1 MELNFT
7 VETKDVLLDM
17 IKRHN
22 KMYRMGTP
30 EISDAEYDAEI
41 ELLKSEKKKLELK
54 NEENNLNVSING
66 SNIPNPLLY
75 LKPENGLCQ
84 SQ

>member
-22 KMYRMGTP
+22 KIYRMGTT
-30 EISDAEYDAEI
+30 
-41 ELLKSEKKKLELK
+41 
-54 NEENNLNVSING
+54 
-66 SNIPNPLLY
+66 
-75 LKPENGLCQ
+75 
-84 SQ
+84 

>member
-30 EISDAEYDAEI
+30 EISDAEYYAEI
-41 ELLKSEKKKLELK
+41 ELLKTRFANP
-54 NEENNLNVSING
+54 NEIF
-66 SNIPNPLLY
+66 
-75 LKPENGLCQ
+75 K
-84 SQ
+84 

>member
-7 VETKDVLLDM
+7 VETKDALLDM
-17 IKRHN
+17 VKRHN

-41 ELLKSEKKKLELK
+41 ELLKTPVSYTHLTLPTKLE
-54 NEENNLNVSING
+54 V
-66 SNIPNPLLY
+66 
-75 LKPENGLCQ
+75 
-84 SQ
+84 

>member
-41 ELLKSEKKKLELK
+41 ELLKTC
-54 NEENNLNVSING
+54 
-66 SNIPNPLLY
+66 LLY
-75 LKPENGLCQ
+75 TSP
-84 SQ
+84 SPRDTR

>member
-7 VETKDVLLDM
+7 VETKDALLDM
-17 IKRHN
+17 VKRHN

-41 ELLKSEKKKLELK
+41 ELLKTLDPN
-54 NEENNLNVSING
+54 NEWFKHTEPALC
-66 SNIPNPLLY
+66 
-75 LKPENGLCQ
+75 LKPETGFTNPNEIFK
-84 SQ
+84 

>member
-22 KMYRMGTP
+22 NMYRMGTP
-30 EISDAEYDAEI
+30 EISDAEYDAD
-41 ELLKSEKKKLELK
+41 
-54 NEENNLNVSING
+54 G

>member
-30 EISDAEYDAEI
+30 EISDAEYDAENRTI
-41 ELLKSEKKKLELK
+41 K
-54 NEENNLNVSING
+54 NT
-66 SNIPNPLLY
+66 
-75 LKPENGLCQ
+75 
-84 SQ
+84 

>member
-30 EISDAEYDAEI
+30 EISDAEYDAC
-41 ELLKSEKKKLELK
+41 
-54 NEENNLNVSING
+54 
-66 SNIPNPLLY
+66 LLY
-75 LKPENGLCQ
+75 TSDAADE
-84 SQ
+84 

>member
-41 ELLKSEKKKLELK
+41 ELLKHL
-54 NEENNLNVSING
+54 IQTMNG

>member
-1 MELNFT
+1 MPHYLIYKYYRIWSLILQLKQ
-7 VETKDVLLDM
+7 KDVLLDM

-41 ELLKSEKKKLELK
+41 ELLK
-54 NEENNLNVSING
+54 NT
-66 SNIPNPLLY
+66 
-75 LKPENGLCQ
+75 
-84 SQ
+84 

>member
-22 KMYRMGTP
+22 KMYRMGAP

-41 ELLKSEKKKLELK
+41 EPYINIDN
-54 NEENNLNVSING
+54 NENE
-66 SNIPNPLLY
+66 
-75 LKPENGLCQ
+75 
-84 SQ
+84 

>member
-22 KMYRMGTP
+22 KMYRMGAH
-30 EISDAEYDAEI
+30 SVA
-41 ELLKSEKKKLELK
+41 K
-54 NEENNLNVSING
+54 
-66 SNIPNPLLY
+66 PL
-75 LKPENGLCQ
+75 
-84 SQ
+84 

>member
-22 KMYRMGTP
+22 KCIVWVRQKFQMRSMMQ
-30 EISDAEYDAEI
+30 
-41 ELLKSEKKKLELK
+41 K
-54 NEENNLNVSING
+54 
-66 SNIPNPLLY
+66 
-75 LKPENGLCQ
+75 
-84 SQ
+84 

>member
-22 KMYRMGTP
+22 KMYRMGQ
-30 EISDAEYDAEI
+30 
-41 ELLKSEKKKLELK
+41 K
-54 NEENNLNVSING
+54 
-66 SNIPNPLLY
+66 
-75 LKPENGLCQ
+75 
-84 SQ
+84 

>member
-41 ELLKSEKKKLELK
+41 ELLKTLDPD
-54 NEENNLNVSING
+54 NECC
-66 SNIPNPLLY
+66 LLY
-75 LKPENGLCQ
+75 TSPSPRDC
-84 SQ
+84 S